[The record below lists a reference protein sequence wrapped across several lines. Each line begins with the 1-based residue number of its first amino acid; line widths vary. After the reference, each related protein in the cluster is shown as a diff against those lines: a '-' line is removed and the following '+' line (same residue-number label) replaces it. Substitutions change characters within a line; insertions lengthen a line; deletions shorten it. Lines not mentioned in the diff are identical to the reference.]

1 MFSLILSM
9 YGVHE
14 NKSYLVQSKTYMH
27 VAARQRKDPRA
38 IVVIPQHRNACM
50 HMPPATIDLPGRT
63 GRVNTNKSALRSAW
77 TVQCYLS
84 SRGEKYGAHLDPI
97 AAYPVHGACLI
108 LRELTQAHLTM
119 TMDLRLRRL
128 EIPRPHASPFR
139 SLAYIYTHQL

>member
-1 MFSLILSM
+1 MKINHILSNQRRTRPTCTLLR
-9 YGVHE
+9 GRDKIQE
-14 NKSYLVQSKTYMH
+14 PSSSFRNTAMH
-27 VAARQRKDPRA
+27 ACICQQPSIFPGARAD
-38 IVVIPQHRNACM
+38 
-50 HMPPATIDLPGRT
+50 
-63 GRVNTNKSALRSAW
+63 TNKSALRSAW

-97 AAYPVHGACLI
+97 AAYPVLGACII

-119 TMDLRLRRL
+119 MMDLRLRRL